1 VAASDGVPS
10 RSEHGFSLVAAAASI
25 TMMML
30 LMGMAMPTW
39 RYVMQNAREEELL
52 FRGGQIADA
61 IGRYQ
66 KKHGN
71 APPVSLEVLVKGKF
85 LRKAYADPMTE
96 DGRWKFIRPGET
108 VGLPGFGGAVRP
120 GQPGPPTP
128 SPTPTPRAGRGTRPG
143 SSSSSGAALGPFM
156 GVASLS
162 KDKSLRVFNGRTRY
176 DQWHFIVGQPRVVG
190 KDMHLRALPG
200 VPQKNPRDNP
210 RPSR

>member
-1 VAASDGVPS
+1 MVASREVPS
-10 RSEHGFSLVAAAASI
+10 RSEHGFSLVAVVASI

-61 IGRYQ
+61 IKRYQ
-66 KKHGN
+66 TKHK

-85 LRKAYADPMTE
+85 LRKAYTDPMTE
-96 DGRWKFIRPGET
+96 DGRWRLIRQGET
-108 VGLPGFGGAVRP
+108 VGLPSVGGRVRP
-120 GQPGPPTP
+120 GQPTP
-128 SPTPTPRAGRGTRPG
+128 APTPTPRAGRGTRPG
-143 SSSSSGAALGPFM
+143 SSSSTGAVLGPFM

-162 KDKSLRVFNGRTRY
+162 QEKSLRVMNGRTRY
-176 DQWHFIVGQPRVVG
+176 DQWLFIVDQPRVVG
-190 KDMHLRALPG
+190 KDVHLRALPG
-200 VPQKNPRDNP
+200 VPGQKPRDNP

>member
-1 VAASDGVPS
+1 MAASDGVPS
-10 RSEHGFSLVAAAASI
+10 RSEHGFSLVAVAASI

-39 RYVMQNAREEELL
+39 RYVMQNVREEELL

-85 LRKAYADPMTE
+85 LRKAFTDPMTE
-96 DGRWKFIRPGET
+96 DGRWRFIRPGEA
-108 VGLPGFGGAVRP
+108 VGLPSVGGAVRP
-120 GQPGPPTP
+120 GQPGQPTP
-128 SPTPTPRAGRGTRPG
+128 SPRAGRGTRPG
-143 SSSSSGAALGPFM
+143 SSSSSGAALGPFI

-162 KDKSLRVFNGRTRY
+162 KEKSLRVMNGRARY
-176 DQWHFIVGQPRVVG
+176 DQWLFIVGQPRVVG
-190 KDMHLRALPG
+190 RDVHLRALPG
-200 VPQKNPRDNP
+200 VPRNPRDNP